1 MPSLAHR
8 MREAADTIEEF
19 AAYTGNRHPEN
30 VAYTAAG
37 IRIESGHVA
46 AEQMTTALCPVC
58 WNPVW
63 CSDGGN
69 IKVHRNKLGDTCA
82 DGTGEPFTSAVVT
95 E

>member
-30 VAYTAAG
+30 VAYTAAD
-37 IRIESGHVA
+37 IRHESGHVA

-58 WNPVW
+58 NQPVW
-63 CSDGGN
+63 SSNGGN
-69 IKVHRNKLGDTCA
+69 IRLHKDKLSKQCVASGQ
-82 DGTGEPFTSAVVT
+82 PFTLT
-95 E
+95 EVAE